1 MASGGAREGAGRKK
15 LDANKKKLNK
25 TFRIDPKLFK
35 EIESKYPNEK
45 FRIIKDPSIATEQL
59 AWGVKKGNTELLN
72 KLNNGLAQLKADGT
86 YNKIHE
92 KWFGKIQ

>member
-45 FRIIKDPSIATEQL
+45 LTNIIEKALTEYL
-59 AWGVKKGNTELLN
+59 KKN
-72 KLNNGLAQLKADGT
+72 
-86 YNKIHE
+86 
-92 KWFGKIQ
+92 

>member
-25 TFRIDPKLFK
+25 TFRIDPQLFK

-45 FRIIKDPSIATEQL
+45 LTNIIEKALIEYL
-59 AWGVKKGNTELLN
+59 KKN
-72 KLNNGLAQLKADGT
+72 
-86 YNKIHE
+86 
-92 KWFGKIQ
+92 

>member
-25 TFRIDPKLFK
+25 TFRIDPQLFK

-45 FRIIKDPSIATEQL
+45 LTSIIEKALIEYL
-59 AWGVKKGNTELLN
+59 KKN
-72 KLNNGLAQLKADGT
+72 
-86 YNKIHE
+86 
-92 KWFGKIQ
+92 

>member
-25 TFRIDPKLFK
+25 TFRIDPQLFK

-45 FRIIKDPSIATEQL
+45 MTNIIEKALIEYL
-59 AWGVKKGNTELLN
+59 KKN
-72 KLNNGLAQLKADGT
+72 
-86 YNKIHE
+86 
-92 KWFGKIQ
+92 

>member
-45 FRIIKDPSIATEQL
+45 LTNIIEKALIEYL
-59 AWGVKKGNTELLN
+59 KKN
-72 KLNNGLAQLKADGT
+72 
-86 YNKIHE
+86 
-92 KWFGKIQ
+92 

>member
-25 TFRIDPKLFK
+25 TFRMDPKLFK

-45 FRIIKDPSIATEQL
+45 LTNIIEKALIEYL
-59 AWGVKKGNTELLN
+59 KKN
-72 KLNNGLAQLKADGT
+72 
-86 YNKIHE
+86 
-92 KWFGKIQ
+92 

>member
-35 EIESKYPNEK
+35 EIELKYPNEK
-45 FRIIKDPSIATEQL
+45 LTNVIEKALIEYLKKD
-59 AWGVKKGNTELLN
+59 
-72 KLNNGLAQLKADGT
+72 
-86 YNKIHE
+86 
-92 KWFGKIQ
+92 